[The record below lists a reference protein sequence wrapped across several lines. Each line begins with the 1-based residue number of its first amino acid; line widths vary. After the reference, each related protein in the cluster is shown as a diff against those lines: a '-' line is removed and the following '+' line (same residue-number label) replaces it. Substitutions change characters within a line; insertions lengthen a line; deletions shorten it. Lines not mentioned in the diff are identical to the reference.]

1 MRGRLAVMVAKVMV
15 LMALLALA
23 LSACGGQE
31 ANNKSEAGGSAAT
44 NGQIAFRRWFDPD
57 HTKAALFAMNPDG
70 SHIRQITHPPT
81 AGATTSR
88 CGLPMG
94 SGWPS
99 SARGSTRA

>member
-1 MRGRLAVMVAKVMV
+1 MRRGLALMVAMVV

-31 ANNKSEAGGSAAT
+31 ANKKSEGGGSAAT
-44 NGQIAFRRWFDPD
+44 NGQIAFRRWLDPE

-70 SHIRQITHPPT
+70 SHVHQITRPPG
-81 AGATTSR
+81 AGGTTSR

-94 SGWPS
+94 RGWPS